1 MDCNIYDKCNAPI
14 CPLDTESMLFGIWYT
29 DEEVCKKKDMG
40 KCLWI
45 KNQRKLQKGEKTQKR
60 GYFTKEMLDR
70 NITLGKLTCGINPD
84 SINTAELEKNWI
96 ESRKPIKE
104 LSPERK
110 KELSDRMKKINLY
123 CKK

>member
-1 MDCNIYDKCNAPI
+1 
-14 CPLDTESMLFGIWYT
+14 L
-29 DEEVCKKKDMG
+29 G
-40 KCLWI
+40 KILWI

-70 NITLGKLTCGINPD
+70 NIRLSKTTVVINPD

-96 ESRKPIKE
+96 ESRKSIKE

-110 KELSDRMKKINLY
+110 KELSDRMKKARLL
-123 CKK
+123 KGK